1 MLPIVVSRQLLE
13 GLRDF
18 LRTTFPVTTPG
29 FLRGDGSSFVDDF
42 LQGESSLAK
51 GPWLE
56 VKLPFRRAQ
65 GETAPFSKVLLKFTP
80 WQHQMR
86 SFQRLCSPAPKSA
99 IVATGTGSGKTECFM
114 YPLLDHCLQHRER
127 GIKAIVIYPMN
138 ALATDQARRFARECH
153 TLNPKLSV
161 GLYTGDDGTENRSMT
176 PEQVI
181 THRQTL
187 RENPPDILLTNYK
200 MLDFLMLRPA
210 DQKLWR
216 FNKPGTLRYLVVDE
230 LHTFD
235 GAQGTDL
242 ACLVRRLR
250 DKLDAGTELACVGT
264 SATIGNGPDA
274 VADLCAYATQ
284 VFATSFDEPS
294 IILEDRLS
302 VDEYLHDA
310 AGGQEPIARWPT
322 DALETLQPVDA
333 GVGSQGVYL
342 RRAAQA
348 WTAKSFAFDA
358 ENESDRFKAA
368 VELGSVLPSLTAFQE
383 LLRESNQLQ
392 DIGKLAD
399 AWQQRLRLPTR
410 RDAEVLIDSL
420 CALVSAARLMKS
432 GAEPTGVISEK
443 ELAPF
448 LQVRVQLWLRELR
461 RMVGK
466 VAPMPELIHADD
478 VRNLASPLH
487 LPVLHCRECHAVSW
501 GGVWPAGEPKL
512 KHDLQ
517 LFYQAWFNRK
527 PDARL
532 IYPAAARPASVPESE
547 LRWLCLSCLQVT
559 PLRGGDGTCKEC
571 SGQQLAVWMPEIRK
585 TVERRDRV
593 ATEINADCPIC
604 AGHESLTV
612 LGSRAASIAS
622 VLIGDL
628 FGSTYN
634 DDHKLIAFS
643 DSVQDAAHRAGFFG
657 ARTYSQVLRQAM
669 ADFVRHEGDGL
680 QLTQFADELP
690 RYWRRRSGSDEA
702 FVGTFIAPNM
712 QWLQGFRALREQGAI
727 PAGSD
732 IADLVGKRLRWEA
745 LVEFGL
751 RTRIGRTLER
761 TGTASV
767 ALDEAGL
774 KTTAV
779 ALGARLREELGTL
792 KGIADT
798 KVESFLLGLM
808 THARHK
814 GAFYDGVLQ
823 SYVRE
828 GGNDFLLT
836 QIPFMP
842 GYGVR
847 SSPPA
852 MLSLRKVSSNFE
864 TVLGKDHWYLHWFN
878 KCLAVDQP
886 LATAEYEQAYTL
898 TFEILEQQGWLIA
911 QSAKQMPVWGLN
923 PAKWTVT
930 AQARDMVCD
939 ACNHRLPVPM
949 QQDHIAV
956 GLACMRNGCI
966 GHYRTAPLRKRSSPY
981 KAQPRRLV
989 PSEHTALLDGQ
1000 TRHQIEQSFIHG
1012 SETWDINLLS
1022 ATPTLEMGIDIG
1034 DLSTVL
1040 LCSVPPAQANYLQ
1053 RIGRAGRRD
1062 GNALA
1067 LTIAGGHRHDL
1078 YFYAAPMEML
1088 AGAVSTPGVFLKA
1101 MAVLERQMLAFC
1113 FDRWVSTGV
1122 DASAL
1127 PGLMRDVL
1135 DAVETDKAEGFP
1147 YNLLGFV
1154 DTQAVDLLE
1163 DFCAMFED
1171 MDADGRAHLKAFIA
1185 GNKAEGTLGWRVL
1198 NRLKELAQ
1206 SRKSLKD
1213 RIDELRKRI
1222 KQLEAQPEDES
1233 RNQLLNGSRDE
1244 RSALIE
1250 LASNM
1255 NRRQTLNFFTDEG
1268 LLPNYAFPEEGVTLN
1283 SVILRRREVTE
1294 GGEEKRRYEALSLTF
1309 QRSARAALGELVP
1322 EARFYAAEHQL
1333 NIDQIDLKLT
1343 KPQSWRLC
1351 PACHYSENLE
1361 ESGDPHAVCPR
1372 CGNAM
1377 WADSGQRRTML
1388 KLRQVYA
1395 RADSRR
1401 DRIGDDSDQRE
1412 HATYRRQLLIDIPL
1426 QSQTGGFRID
1436 NPELPFGFEYIRDA
1450 RFREVNFGEPGD
1462 ASDAFNVAGRQE
1474 SRKGFQVCK
1483 HCGTVRRKRLRKGQ
1497 FAHAL
1502 DCVLSK
1508 QGAVE
1513 QESDWI
1519 DSLYLYREL
1528 SSEAIRILL
1537 PLADVAESDRVR
1549 RSFIAALNMGLKRF
1563 FKGNVQ
1569 HLEIAEMQEP
1579 PVSGHS
1585 PKQYLVVYD
1594 RIPGGTGYLKELMRS
1609 PDILLDLLQQAHDQL
1624 AGCACV
1630 KDPDHD
1636 GCYRC
1641 ILAYRDS
1648 QNMDEISRK
1657 AAQGLLK
1664 RVLDSRHLLKAVER
1678 LSDIQVNAM
1687 FGSVLEARFVGAL
1700 TGHPELIVTKHMVNG
1715 KPGYWIGLA
1724 ADEPG
1729 APMWELEPQVMLG
1742 SAQGVA
1748 VQTEADFVLRP
1759 VRLADRAQLGE
1770 WVIYL
1775 DGFGPHHPIQTDDTR
1790 KRMAVLRSGRR
1801 VWTLTWHDLPNTGTK
1816 PESVNETYL
1825 TSHRSPQWLQAYD
1838 KLAERFGWTMTGK
1851 LDELIQVGPFGVLVR
1866 LITQPATTLS
1876 QLQELPIALA
1886 IGWLHKPSLD
1896 VKMLDAAEVEAHRVL
1911 PTTVRKAFAESSDH
1925 LTVGGLLLGIGRNA
1939 APVRLLSVMPK
1950 AALTS
1955 KERLLSEVSCH
1966 LCLDETA
1973 VTQTKDFELIWRG
1986 FWYAANMLQLA
1997 PGFTVVTEGGVGVH
2011 AYESALSNWGSETA
2025 TSSLVQQA
2033 SEAAPW
2039 GEVKGEAEI
2048 DPFALERLAEAGL
2061 PVPVVGLDLTQGL
2074 EVVANAELAWPDT
2087 AVAVLLA
2094 VADGLHIDGWTLI
2107 DVAEDGWIDRVIAL
2121 FDVRGDKSDA

>member
-13 GLRDF
+13 GLREF

-42 LQGESSLAK
+42 LQAESALAK

-56 VKLPFRRAQ
+56 VKLPFRLAL
-65 GETAPFSKVLLKFTP
+65 GENSPFSKFPLKFAP

-86 SFQRLCSPAPKSA
+86 SFQRLSGPSPKSA

-114 YPLLDHCLQHRER
+114 YPVLEHCLLHRDR
-127 GIKAIVIYPMN
+127 GIKAIIIYPMN

-153 TLNPKLSV
+153 SLSPKLSV
-161 GLYTGDDGTENRSMT
+161 GLYTGDDGTESRSMT

-216 FNKPGTLRYLVVDE
+216 FNKPGALRYLVVDE

-250 DKLDAGTELACVGT
+250 DKLGAGAELACVGT
-264 SATIGNGPDA
+264 SATIGSGPDA

-284 VFATSFDEPS
+284 VFATPFDEPS

-302 VDEYLHDA
+302 VDEYLLDA
-310 AGGQEPIARWPT
+310 AGSKDAIARWPT
-322 DALETLQPVDA
+322 DALEALQPVDA
-333 GVGSQGVYL
+333 GAGSQGVYL

-348 WTAKSFAFDA
+348 WTAKGFAFDA
-358 ENESDRFKAA
+358 EDESSRFKAA
-368 VELGSVLPSLTAFQE
+368 VELGKVLPSLTAFQE
-383 LLRESNQLQ
+383 LLRESHQLQ
-392 DIGKLAD
+392 DIGKLAE
-399 AWQQRLRLPTR
+399 AWQQRLRLPLR

-420 CALVSAARLMKS
+420 CALVSAARLTKS
-432 GAEPTGVISEK
+432 GAEPTGDLTEE

-466 VAPMPELIHADD
+466 VAAVPELTHADD

-501 GGVWPAGEPKL
+501 GSVWPAGETKL
-512 KHDLQ
+512 KPDLQ
-517 LFYQAWFNRK
+517 AFYQAWFNKK

-532 IYPAAARPASVPESE
+532 IYPAAARPASVSESE
-547 LRWLCLSCLQVT
+547 LRWLCLSCLAVT
-559 PLRGGDGTCKEC
+559 PLRGGDGTCGDC
-571 SGQQLAVWMPEIRK
+571 SGQQLAMWIPEIRK
-585 TVERRDRV
+585 RVEHRDRV

-604 AGHESLTV
+604 SGHESLAV
-612 LGSRAASIAS
+612 MGSRAASIAS

-628 FGSTYN
+628 FGSSYN

-657 ARTYSQVLRQAM
+657 ARTFSQVLRQAM
-669 ADFVRHEGDGL
+669 ADFVRHEGEGL
-680 QLTQFADELP
+680 QLIHFADELP
-690 RYWRRRSGSDEA
+690 RYWRKRCGSDET

-712 QWLQGFRALREQGAI
+712 EWLQGFRTLREQGSIA
-727 PAGSD
+727 PGSD
-732 IADLVGKRLRWEA
+732 IADLVAKRLRWEA

-751 RTRIGRTLER
+751 RSRIGRTLER

-767 ALDEAGL
+767 ALDEPGL
-774 KTTAV
+774 KVAAK
-779 ALGARLREELGTL
+779 ALGAKLREELGTL
-792 KGIADT
+792 KDIPDD
-798 KVESFLLGLM
+798 KVESFLLGLL

-814 GAFYDGVLQ
+814 GAFYDSVLQ

-842 GYGVR
+842 GYGLR
-847 SSPPA
+847 TSPPA

-864 TVLGKDHWYLHWFN
+864 TVLGKDQWYLHWFN
-878 KCLAVDQP
+878 KCLAAEQP
-886 LATAEYEQAYTL
+886 LATAEFEQAYTL
-898 TFEILEQQGWLIA
+898 TFEVLEQQGWLLA
-911 QSAKQMPVWGLN
+911 QTAKQMPVWGLN
-923 PAKWTVT
+923 PARWSVM
-930 AQARDMVCD
+930 AQARDMVCG
-939 ACNHRLPVPM
+939 ACNHRLPVSM
-949 QQDHIAV
+949 QQDHIAA
-956 GLACMRNGCI
+956 GLACLRNGCI
-966 GHYRTAPLRKRSSPY
+966 GHYRVAPMRKRSSPY
-981 KAQPRRLV
+981 KSQPHRLV
-989 PSEHTALLDGQ
+989 PAEHTALLDGQ
-1000 TRHQIEQSFIHG
+1000 LRHQIEQSFIHG
-1012 SETWDINLLS
+1012 SDAWDINLLS

-1078 YFYAAPMEML
+1078 YFYAAPLEML

-1101 MAVLERQMLAFC
+1101 MAVLERQLLAFC

-1122 DASAL
+1122 DSSAL
-1127 PGLMRDVL
+1127 PGLMREVL
-1135 DAVETDKAEGFP
+1135 DAVETDKVDGFP

-1154 DTQAVDLLE
+1154 DANSADLL
-1163 DFCAMFED
+1163 DRFCGMFED
-1171 MDADGRAHLKAFIA
+1171 MDAEGRAHLKGFIA
-1185 GNKAEGTLGWRVL
+1185 GTKLEGTLGWRVL

-1206 SRKSLKD
+1206 SRMSLKG

-1222 KQLEAQPEDES
+1222 KQLETQPEDES
-1233 RNQLLNGSRDE
+1233 RNHLLNGSRDE

-1250 LASNM
+1250 LAKNM
-1255 NRRQTLNFFTDEG
+1255 NARLTLNFFTDEG

-1294 GGEEKRRYEALSLTF
+1294 GGEEKRRYEALSMTF
-1309 QRSARAALGELVP
+1309 QRSAHAALGELVP

-1333 NIDQIDLKLT
+1333 HIDQIDLKLT

-1377 WADSGQRRTML
+1377 WADAGQRRTML

-1395 RADSRR
+1395 RADTRR

-1412 HATYRRQLLIDIPL
+1412 HAIYRRQLLIDIPL
-1426 QSQTGGFRID
+1426 LSQAGGFRID

-1462 ASDAFNVAGRQE
+1462 VSDAFNVAGRQE

-1513 QESDWI
+1513 QEADWI

-1537 PLADVAESDRVR
+1537 PLSDVAESDTTR
-1549 RSFIAALNMGLKRF
+1549 RSFIAALNMGLKRY

-1579 PVSGHS
+1579 AVGGHS

-1609 PDILLDLLQQAHDQL
+1609 PDILLDLLQQAHDHL
-1624 AGCACV
+1624 ASCECV
-1630 KDPDHD
+1630 KDAERD

-1648 QNMDEISRK
+1648 QNMNEISRK
-1657 AAQGLLK
+1657 SAQGLLR
-1664 RVLDSRHLLKAVER
+1664 RVLDSRHLLKAVDR

-1687 FGSVLEARFVGAL
+1687 FGSVLEARFVSAL
-1700 TGHPELIVTKHMVNG
+1700 TNHPALVVTKHMVNG
-1715 KPGYWIGLA
+1715 KPGYWIGMPGEEA
-1724 ADEPG
+1724 G

-1748 VQTEADFVLRP
+1748 IQTEADFVLRP
-1759 VRLADRAQLGE
+1759 VRLADRQQLGE
-1770 WVIYL
+1770 WVLYL

-1801 VWTLTWHDLPNTGTK
+1801 VWTLTWHDLPSAGTK
-1816 PESVNETYL
+1816 PDSVNETYL

-1838 KLAERFGWTMTGK
+1838 KLAERFGWTLTGK
-1851 LDELIQVGPFGVLVR
+1851 LDELIEVGPYGVLVR
-1866 LITQPATTLS
+1866 LLTLPTATLS
-1876 QLQELPIALA
+1876 QLHELPIALA
-1886 IGWLHKPSLD
+1886 IGWLHKPSLEA
-1896 VKMLDAAEVEAHRVL
+1896 KMLDSIDVDAQRVL
-1911 PTTVRKAFAESSDH
+1911 PLTVRKAMAESSEH
-1925 LTVGGLLLGIGRNA
+1925 LTIGGLLPGIGRDTT
-1939 APVRLLSVMPK
+1939 PVRLLSVMPK
-1950 AALTS
+1950 GALTS
-1955 KERLLSEVSCH
+1955 KERLLSQVSCH
-1966 LCLDETA
+1966 ICLDEKA
-1973 VTQTKDFELIWRG
+1973 VTQTKEFELVWRG

-1997 PGFTVVTEGGVGVH
+1997 PGFTVTTEGGVGVH
-2011 AYESALSNWGSETA
+2011 AYESALSNWGSGRLAAIEEHEA
-2025 TSSLVQQA
+2025 QQGT
-2033 SEAAPW
+2033 PW
-2039 GEVKGEAEI
+2039 AEVMGDAEI
-2048 DPFALERLAEAGL
+2048 DSFALGRLADAGL
-2061 PVPVVGLDLTQGL
+2061 PVPVVGLDLAHGL
-2074 EVVANAELAWPDT
+2074 AVVANAELAWPDQSI
-2087 AVAVLLA
+2087 AVLLA
-2094 VADGLHIDGWTLI
+2094 VEQGLQVDGWTLI
-2107 DVAEDGWIDRVIAL
+2107 GVAEDGWIDRVIAQ
-2121 FDVRGDKSDA
+2121 FATNGEKSDA

>member
-1 MLPIVVSRQLLE
+1 MLPITVSRQLVE
-13 GLRDF
+13 GLREF

-29 FLRGDGSSFVDDF
+29 FLREDGSTFVDDF
-42 LQGESSLAK
+42 LLAESSLVK
-51 GPWLE
+51 GPWVE
-56 VKLPFRRAQ
+56 VKLPFRRAVAD
-65 GETAPFSKVLLKFTP
+65 GVPFVKLSLKFNP

-86 SFQRLCSPAPKSA
+86 SFERLCGPMPKSA

-127 GIKAIVIYPMN
+127 GIKGIVIYPMN

-153 TLNPKLSV
+153 ALSPKISV

-187 RENPPDILLTNYK
+187 RDNPPDILLTNYK

-216 FNKPGTLRYLVVDE
+216 FNAPKTLRFVVVDE

-242 ACLVRRLR
+242 ACLIRRLR
-250 DKLDAGTELACVGT
+250 DKLHAGEELACVGT

-274 VADLCAYATQ
+274 VAELCAYATKI
-284 VFATSFDEPS
+284 FATPFDEPG

-302 VDEYLHDA
+302 VKEYLETS
-310 AGGQEPIARWPT
+310 AGGKEVIAKWPT
-322 DALETLQPVDA
+322 DALEVLQPADA
-333 GVGSQGVYL
+333 GADSQGVYL
-342 RRAAQA
+342 QRAAQA
-348 WTAKSFAFDA
+348 WTSKGLAFDA
-358 ENESDRFKAA
+358 EDESERLKAA
-368 VELGSVLPSLTAFQE
+368 IELGDLLPRLTAFQE
-383 LLRESNQLQ
+383 LLADSSQVQ
-392 DIGKLAD
+392 DIAKLAEV
-399 AWQQRLRLPTR
+399 WQQRLRLPSR
-410 RDAEVLIDSL
+410 RDAEILIDSL
-420 CALVSAARLMKS
+420 IALVSAARQRKS
-432 GAEPTGVISEK
+432 GADATGAVVAGD
-443 ELAPF
+443 LGPF

-461 RMVGK
+461 RMVGR
-466 VAPMPELIHADD
+466 VSPVPVLTHADD

-517 LFYQAWFNRK
+517 GFYQSWFNKK

-532 IYPAAARPASVPESE
+532 IYPAAARPASADASE
-547 LRWLCLSCLQVT
+547 LRWLCLSCLAVT
-559 PLRGGDGTCKEC
+559 PLRSGDGTCRDC
-571 SGQQLAVWMPEIRK
+571 SGHQLALWFPEIRK
-585 TVERRDRV
+585 SVERRDRV
-593 ATEINADCPIC
+593 TTEISTDCPIC
-604 AGHESLTV
+604 AGQQSLTV

-622 VLIGDL
+622 VLISDL
-628 FGSTYN
+628 FGSNYN

-657 ARTYSQVLRQAM
+657 ARTFSQVLRHAM

-680 QLTQFADELP
+680 ALSRFADELP
-690 RYWRRRSGSDEA
+690 RYWRKRCGSDES

-712 QWLQGFRALREQGAI
+712 QWLQGFHALKEQGSI
-727 PAGSD
+727 PNGSD

-751 RTRIGRTLER
+751 RSRIGRTLER
-761 TGTASV
+761 TGTAGAV
-767 ALDEAGL
+767 LDEASL
-774 KTTAV
+774 NDSARK
-779 ALGARLREELGTL
+779 LGARLREELGTL
-792 KGIADT
+792 KDAVDT
-798 KVESFLLGLM
+798 DVGLFVLGLL
-808 THARHK
+808 THARQR

-842 GYGVR
+842 GYGMR
-847 SSPPA
+847 TPPPA
-852 MLSLRKVSSNFE
+852 MLSLARVSNNFQ
-864 TVLGKDHWYLHWFN
+864 TILGQDHWYLQWFN
-878 KCLAVDQP
+878 KCLAISQP
-886 LATAEYEQAYTL
+886 LATAEYEQAYALTL
-898 TFEILEQQGWLIA
+898 QVLEQEGWLITL
-911 QSAKQMPVWGLN
+911 SARQLPVWGLN
-923 PAKWTVT
+923 PAKWTVR
-930 AQARDMVCD
+930 AQARDMVCS
-939 ACNHRLPVPM
+939 ACKHRLPVPM
-949 QQDHIAV
+949 QQDH
-956 GLACMRNGCI
+956 LAAGMPCLRNGCV
-966 GHYRTAPLRKRSSPY
+966 GRYRAAPLRQRPSPY
-981 KAQPRRLV
+981 RAQPRRLV

-1000 TRHQIEQSFIHG
+1000 ARHRIEQSFIHG

-1067 LTIAGGHRHDL
+1067 LTIAAGHRHDL
-1078 YFYAAPMEML
+1078 YFYAAPLEML
-1088 AGAVSTPGVFLKA
+1088 AGAVATPGVFLKA

-1122 DASAL
+1122 LASEL
-1127 PGLMRDVL
+1127 PGLIREVL
-1135 DAVETDKAEGFP
+1135 DAVEADKGVGFP

-1154 DTQAVDLLE
+1154 DLHSVELLD
-1163 DFCAMFED
+1163 DFAGMFEE
-1171 MDADGRAHLKAFIA
+1171 MDGEGKAHLKAFIDGSRA
-1185 GNKAEGTLGWRVL
+1185 DGTLGWRVL

-1222 KQLEAQPEDES
+1222 KQIETQPEDES
-1233 RNQLLNGSRDE
+1233 RNQLLNASRTE

-1250 LASNM
+1250 LASNI
-1255 NRRQTLNFFTDEG
+1255 NKRQTLNFFTDEG

-1283 SVILRRREVTE
+1283 SVILRRKEVTE
-1294 GGEEKRRYEALSLTF
+1294 QGEEKRRYEALSLTF
-1309 QRSARAALGELVP
+1309 QRSAHAALGELVP

-1333 NIDQIDLKLT
+1333 NIDQIDLKLS

-1361 ESGDPHAVCPR
+1361 QSGDPHAVCPR

-1377 WADSGQRRTML
+1377 WADAGQRRTML

-1395 RADSRR
+1395 RADTRR

-1412 HATYRRQLLIDIPL
+1412 HAIYRRQLLIDIPL
-1426 QSQTGGFRID
+1426 ESQAGGFRID

-1450 RFREVNFGEPGD
+1450 RFREINFGERGD
-1462 ASDAFNVAGRQE
+1462 SSDAFNVAGRQE

-1502 DCVLSK
+1502 DCGQSK
-1508 QGAVE
+1508 QGSVE
-1513 QESDWI
+1513 QETDWI

-1528 SSEAIRILL
+1528 SSEAVRVLM
-1537 PLADVAESDRVR
+1537 PLADVAESERVR
-1549 RSFIAALNMGLKRF
+1549 RSFVAALSMGLKRF

-1579 PVSGHS
+1579 PVGGHS
-1585 PKQYLVVYD
+1585 AKQYLVVYD

-1609 PDILLDLLQQAHDQL
+1609 PDILIDLLQQAHDQL
-1624 AGCACV
+1624 AGCECV
-1630 KDPDHD
+1630 KDAERD

-1648 QNMDEISRK
+1648 RNMDEISRK
-1657 AAQGLLK
+1657 AAQDLL
-1664 RVLDSRHLLKAVER
+1664 RRILESRHLLKAVER

-1687 FGSVLEARFVGAL
+1687 FGSVLEERFVGAL
-1700 TGHPELIVTKHMVNG
+1700 MSHPGLAVTKHMVAG
-1715 KPGYWIGLA
+1715 KPGYWIGTSGDDA
-1724 ADEPG
+1724 N
-1729 APMWELEPQVMLG
+1729 APMWELEPQVSYG

-1748 VQTEADFVLRP
+1748 VQTQADFVLRP
-1759 VRLADRAQLGE
+1759 VRAAERAQLGE

-1801 VWTLTWHDLPNTGTK
+1801 VWTLAWHDLPHTGVK
-1816 PESVNETYL
+1816 PETVNESYL
-1825 TSHRSPQWLQAYD
+1825 TSHRSAQWLQAYD
-1838 KLAERFGWTMTGK
+1838 KLAERFGWASTSQ
-1851 LDELIQVGPFGVLVR
+1851 LDALVQEGPFAVLVR
-1866 LITQPATTLS
+1866 LITQPVATLN
-1876 QLQELPIALA
+1876 QLQQLPIALA
-1886 IGWLHKPSLD
+1886 IGWLHRPSLD
-1896 VKMLDAAEVEAHRVL
+1896 AKMLDAEEVDAQRVL
-1911 PTTVRKAFAESSDH
+1911 PAAVRRELASSLEH
-1925 LTVGGLLLGIGRNA
+1925 LTVGGLLPGIGRDA
-1939 APVRLLSVMPK
+1939 TPVRLLSIVPK
-1950 AALTS
+1950 TALTS
-1955 KERLLSEVSCH
+1955 KERLLSQVSCH
-1966 LCLDETA
+1966 LCLDESA

-1986 FWYAANMLQLA
+1986 FWYAADMLQFA
-1997 PGFTVVTEGGVGVH
+1997 PGFTVVTEGGVAVH
-2011 AYESALSNWGSETA
+2011 AYESALSNWSNGPEMSGDSIRA
-2025 TSSLVQQA
+2025 VA
-2033 SEAAPW
+2033 SAPW
-2039 GEVKGEAEI
+2039 DEVFADASI
-2048 DPFALERLAEAGL
+2048 DAFALSRMASAGL
-2061 PVPVVGLDLTQGL
+2061 PAPVVGLDLTQGL
-2074 EVVANAELAWPDT
+2074 EVVANAELAWVEHSI
-2087 AVAVLLA
+2087 AVMLA
-2094 VADGLHIDGWTLI
+2094 FDPELRVDGWTLI
-2107 DVAEDGWIDRVIAL
+2107 AVEEDDWMERIVAL
-2121 FDVRGDKSDA
+2121 FEVAKEKNNA

>member
-13 GLRDF
+13 GLREF

-42 LQGESSLAK
+42 LQAESALAK

-56 VKLPFRRAQ
+56 VKLPFRLAL
-65 GETAPFSKVLLKFTP
+65 GENSPFSKFPLKFVP

-86 SFQRLCSPAPKSA
+86 SFQRLSGPSPKSA

-114 YPLLDHCLQHRER
+114 YPVLEHCLLHRDR
-127 GIKAIVIYPMN
+127 GIKAIIIYPMN

-153 TLNPKLSV
+153 SLSPKLSV
-161 GLYTGDDGTENRSMT
+161 GLYTGDDGTESRSMT

-210 DQKLWR
+210 DQKVWR
-216 FNKPGTLRYLVVDE
+216 FNKPGALRYLVVDE

-250 DKLDAGTELACVGT
+250 DKLGAGAELACVGT
-264 SATIGNGPDA
+264 SATIGSGPDA

-284 VFATSFDEPS
+284 VFATPFDEPS

-302 VDEYLHDA
+302 VDEYLLDA
-310 AGGQEPIARWPT
+310 AGSKDAIARWPT
-322 DALETLQPVDA
+322 DALEALQPVDA
-333 GVGSQGVYL
+333 GAGSQGVYL

-348 WTAKSFAFDA
+348 WTAKGFAFDA
-358 ENESDRFKAA
+358 EDESSRFKAA
-368 VELGSVLPSLTAFQE
+368 VELGKVLPSLTAFQE
-383 LLRESNQLQ
+383 LLRESHQLQ
-392 DIGKLAD
+392 DIGKLAE
-399 AWQQRLRLPTR
+399 AWQQRLRLPHR

-420 CALVSAARLMKS
+420 CALVSAARLTKS
-432 GAEPTGVISEK
+432 GAEPTGDLTEK

-466 VAPMPELIHADD
+466 VAAVPELTHADD

-501 GGVWPAGEPKL
+501 GSVWPAGEPKL
-512 KHDLQ
+512 KPDLQ
-517 LFYQAWFNRK
+517 AFYQAWFNKK

-532 IYPAAARPASVPESE
+532 IYPAAARPASVSESE
-547 LRWLCLSCLQVT
+547 LRWLCLSCLAVT
-559 PLRGGDGTCKEC
+559 PLRGGDGTCRDC
-571 SGQQLAVWMPEIRK
+571 SGQQLAMWIPEIRK
-585 TVERRDRV
+585 RVEHRDRV

-604 AGHESLTV
+604 SGHESLAV
-612 LGSRAASIAS
+612 VGSRAASIAS

-628 FGSTYN
+628 FGSGYS

-657 ARTYSQVLRQAM
+657 ARTFSQVLRQAM
-669 ADFVRHEGDGL
+669 ADFVRHEGEGL
-680 QLTQFADELP
+680 QLIRFADELP
-690 RYWRRRSGSDEA
+690 RYWRKRCGSDET

-712 QWLQGFRALREQGAI
+712 EWLQGFRTLREQGSIA
-727 PAGSD
+727 PGSD
-732 IADLVGKRLRWEA
+732 IADLVAKRLRWEA

-751 RTRIGRTLER
+751 RSRIGRTLER

-767 ALDEAGL
+767 ALDEPGL
-774 KTTAV
+774 KVAAK
-779 ALGARLREELGTL
+779 ALGAKLREELGTL
-792 KGIADT
+792 KDIPDD
-798 KVESFLLGLM
+798 KVESFLLGLL

-814 GAFYDGVLQ
+814 GAFYDSVLQ

-842 GYGVR
+842 GYGLR
-847 SSPPA
+847 TSPPA
-852 MLSLRKVSSNFE
+852 MLSLRKVSNNFE
-864 TVLGKDHWYLHWFN
+864 TVLGKDQWYLHWFN
-878 KCLAVDQP
+878 KCLAAEQP
-886 LATAEYEQAYTL
+886 LATAEFEQAYTL
-898 TFEILEQQGWLIA
+898 TFEVLEQQGWLLA
-911 QSAKQMPVWGLN
+911 QTAKQMPVWGLN
-923 PAKWTVT
+923 PARWSVM
-930 AQARDMVCD
+930 AQARDMVCG
-939 ACNHRLPVPM
+939 ACNHRLPVSM
-949 QQDHIAV
+949 QQDHIAA
-956 GLACMRNGCI
+956 GLACLRNGCI
-966 GHYRTAPLRKRSSPY
+966 GHYRVAPMRKRSSPY
-981 KAQPRRLV
+981 KSQPHRLV
-989 PSEHTALLDGQ
+989 PAEHTALLDGQ
-1000 TRHQIEQSFIHG
+1000 LRHQIEQSFIHG
-1012 SETWDINLLS
+1012 SDAWDINLLS

-1067 LTIAGGHRHDL
+1067 LTIAVGHRHDL
-1078 YFYAAPMEML
+1078 YFYAAPLEML

-1101 MAVLERQMLAFC
+1101 MAVLERQLLAFC

-1122 DASAL
+1122 DSSAL
-1127 PGLMRDVL
+1127 PGLMREVL
-1135 DAVETDKAEGFP
+1135 DAVETDKVDGFP

-1154 DTQAVDLLE
+1154 DANSADLL
-1163 DFCAMFED
+1163 DRFCGMFED
-1171 MDADGRAHLKAFIA
+1171 MDAEGRAHLKGFIA
-1185 GNKAEGTLGWRVL
+1185 GTKLEGTLGWRVL

-1206 SRKSLKD
+1206 SRMSLKG

-1222 KQLEAQPEDES
+1222 KQLETQPEDES
-1233 RNQLLNGSRDE
+1233 RNHLLNGSRDE

-1250 LASNM
+1250 LAKNM
-1255 NRRQTLNFFTDEG
+1255 NARLTLNFFTDEG

-1294 GGEEKRRYEALSLTF
+1294 GGEEKRRYEALSMTF
-1309 QRSARAALGELVP
+1309 QRSAHAALGELLP

-1333 NIDQIDLKLT
+1333 HIDQIDLKLT

-1377 WADSGQRRTML
+1377 WADAGQRRTML

-1395 RADSRR
+1395 RADTRR

-1412 HATYRRQLLIDIPL
+1412 HAIYRRQLLIDIPL
-1426 QSQTGGFRID
+1426 LSQAGGFRID

-1462 ASDAFNVAGRQE
+1462 VSDAFNVAGRQE

-1537 PLADVAESDRVR
+1537 PLSDVAESDTTR
-1549 RSFIAALNMGLKRF
+1549 RSFIAALNMGLKRY

-1579 PVSGHS
+1579 AVGGHS

-1609 PDILLDLLQQAHDQL
+1609 PDILLDLLQQAHDHL
-1624 AGCACV
+1624 ASCDCV
-1630 KDPDHD
+1630 KDAERD

-1648 QNMDEISRK
+1648 QNMNEISRK
-1657 AAQGLLK
+1657 SAQGLLR
-1664 RVLDSRHLLKAVER
+1664 RVLDSRHLLKAVDR

-1687 FGSVLEARFVGAL
+1687 FGSVLEARFVSAL
-1700 TGHPELIVTKHMVNG
+1700 TNHPALVVTKHMVNG
-1715 KPGYWIGLA
+1715 KPGYWIGMPGEEA
-1724 ADEPG
+1724 G

-1742 SAQGVA
+1742 SAQGVTI
-1748 VQTEADFVLRP
+1748 QTEADFVLRP
-1759 VRLADRAQLGE
+1759 VRLADRQQLGE
-1770 WVIYL
+1770 WVLYL

-1801 VWTLTWHDLPNTGTK
+1801 VWTLTWHDLPSAGTK
-1816 PESVNETYL
+1816 PDSVNETYL

-1838 KLAERFGWTMTGK
+1838 KLAERFGWTLTGK
-1851 LDELIQVGPFGVLVR
+1851 LDELIEIGPYGVLVR
-1866 LITQPATTLS
+1866 LLTLPTATLS
-1876 QLQELPIALA
+1876 QLHELPIALA
-1886 IGWLHKPSLD
+1886 IGWLHKPSLEA
-1896 VKMLDAAEVEAHRVL
+1896 KMLDSIDVDAQRVL
-1911 PTTVRKAFAESSDH
+1911 PSTVRKGMAESAEH
-1925 LTVGGLLLGIGRNA
+1925 LTIGGLLPGIGRDTT
-1939 APVRLLSVMPK
+1939 PVRLLSVMPK
-1950 AALTS
+1950 GALTS
-1955 KERLLSEVSCH
+1955 KERLLSQVSCH
-1966 LCLDETA
+1966 ICLDEKA
-1973 VTQTKDFELIWRG
+1973 VTQTKEFELVWRG

-1997 PGFTVVTEGGVGVH
+1997 PGFTVATEGGVGVH
-2011 AYESALSNWGSETA
+2011 AYESALSNWGSGRLAAIEEHEA
-2025 TSSLVQQA
+2025 QQGT
-2033 SEAAPW
+2033 PW
-2039 GEVKGEAEI
+2039 AEVMGDAEI
-2048 DPFALERLAEAGL
+2048 DSFALGRLADAGL
-2061 PVPVVGLDLTQGL
+2061 PVPVVGLDLTHGL
-2074 EVVANAELAWPDT
+2074 AVVANAELAWPDQSI
-2087 AVAVLLA
+2087 AVLLA
-2094 VADGLHIDGWTLI
+2094 VEQGLQVDGWTLI
-2107 DVAEDGWIDRVIAL
+2107 GVTEDGWIDRVIAQ
-2121 FDVRGDKSDA
+2121 FATNGEKIDA